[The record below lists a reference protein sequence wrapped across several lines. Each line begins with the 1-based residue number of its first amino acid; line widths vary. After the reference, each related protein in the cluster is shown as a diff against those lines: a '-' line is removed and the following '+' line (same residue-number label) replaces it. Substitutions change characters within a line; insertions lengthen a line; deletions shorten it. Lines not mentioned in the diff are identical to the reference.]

1 MDITNAKL
9 NGERRRK
16 KRENEGINRR
26 KKTLVK
32 KAFGLGEFE
41 GIEVALIICKYGQY
55 TTYRSKGYVSWQP
68 SFAEIVSGVVT
79 HLRNTAMLIRFSKI
93 PIRFLKTYCLKTWRI
108 AVPDKRESTQR
119 RSSWTIFA
127 WVLGLRRRSDMV
139 DGRFERM
146 VEFQGGSWV
155 RVKPRYDGGRG
166 WA

>member
-55 TTYRSKGYVSWQP
+55 TTYRSKDYVLWQP
-68 SFAEIVSGVVT
+68 SFAKLVTGVIAY
-79 HLRNTAMLIRFSKI
+79 LKYTAILIQLSKI
-93 PIRFLKTYCLKTWRI
+93 LIYCLKTYYLKIWRI
-108 AVPDKRESTQR
+108 AVLNKRESIPR
-119 RSSWTIFA
+119 RFSWTIFA
-127 WVLGLRRRSDMV
+127 
-139 DGRFERM
+139 
-146 VEFQGGSWV
+146 
-155 RVKPRYDGGRG
+155 
-166 WA
+166 